1 MVLILQFF
9 SAVTPANDPSAMHAG
24 VLRLGRNTL
33 TSKEQTV
40 Q

>member
-1 MVLILQFF
+1 MILILKFLYT
-9 SAVTPANDPSAMHAG
+9 VIPANGPSAMHAG
-24 VLRLGRNTL
+24 VLRLGRNTP